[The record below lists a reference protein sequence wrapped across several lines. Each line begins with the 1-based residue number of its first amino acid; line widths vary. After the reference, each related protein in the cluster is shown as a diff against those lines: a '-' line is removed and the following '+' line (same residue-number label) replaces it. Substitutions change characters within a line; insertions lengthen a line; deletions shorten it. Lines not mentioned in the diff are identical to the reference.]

1 MVKYRNTLK
10 AKFDRVNNHAKMLEK
25 LKKIMEMPD
34 ELILDNIFTAWF
46 DIEEISMESMS
57 RNESKT
63 DLMNTIHGLTV

>member
-10 AKFDRVNNHAKMLEK
+10 AKFDRVNNHANMLEK